1 MLQVPVDILNPLGT
15 TGATRI
21 TLDRTTHA
29 SDGRLPFYRGELFL
43 SDSEV
48 QQLNESGLTMNCP
61 YGKPQFVE
69 VTTPPL
75 VQNYFTPV
83 ATAVTFSPLPPR
95 STRASFPSQPAPR
108 PSSSGGKSSG
118 GKSNRASA
126 LEVKPES
133 SVPSKAPSSAH
144 LAPPAAETP
153 RVQMKVEEPPIIP
166 ANREKIQQF
175 ISERFSE
182 LAADQDYMCLYE
194 EYFPQDVEA
203 PISLSSVKQR
213 VERES
218 YLDHFQMQDDLLSL
232 CAFWLHGPPMPNPML
247 PQYMAA
253 LKLIRKSTELMISR
267 STGIE
272 NKDYYSGPDVEAA
285 IRAETKREQA
295 MAKSTSSPSFARKVR
310 KTQSTA
316 GQSGSELKDIETQV
330 AMLTQQVM
338 GMQKSKPAGA
348 SAAASSAPRQ
358 EAMSVEEI
366 RRLEADLIRLS
377 PEDIDFVINSLL
389 KGEPSVKVDDESYEL
404 DVGALPAAKQ
414 RALRRFVSRRL
425 NIVDPTHEV
434 QKLKQ
439 MLRQDE
445 LARASEEMA
454 ERLLA
459 ASAVVAPVAPI
470 APLQSIIS
478 PEEELRQ
485 RQREE
490 EAKRL
495 WQLAHGGDDDQDS
508 MDVD

>member
-1 MLQVPVDILNPLGT
+1 
-15 TGATRI
+15 
-21 TLDRTTHA
+21 
-29 SDGRLPFYRGELFL
+29 
-43 SDSEV
+43 
-48 QQLNESGLTMNCP
+48 
-61 YGKPQFVE
+61 
-69 VTTPPL
+69 
-75 VQNYFTPV
+75 
-83 ATAVTFSPLPPR
+83 
-95 STRASFPSQPAPR
+95 
-108 PSSSGGKSSG
+108 
-118 GKSNRASA
+118 
-126 LEVKPES
+126 
-133 SVPSKAPSSAH
+133 
-144 LAPPAAETP
+144 
-153 RVQMKVEEPPIIP
+153 
-166 ANREKIQQF
+166 
-175 ISERFSE
+175 
-182 LAADQDYMCLYE
+182 
-194 EYFPQDVEA
+194 
-203 PISLSSVKQR
+203 
-213 VERES
+213 
-218 YLDHFQMQDDLLSL
+218 
-232 CAFWLHGPPMPNPML
+232 
-247 PQYMAA
+247 
-253 LKLIRKSTELMISR
+253 
-267 STGIE
+267 
-272 NKDYYSGPDVEAA
+272 
-285 IRAETKREQA
+285 
-295 MAKSTSSPSFARKVR
+295 
-310 KTQSTA
+310 
-316 GQSGSELKDIETQV
+316 
-330 AMLTQQVM
+330 MLTQQVM